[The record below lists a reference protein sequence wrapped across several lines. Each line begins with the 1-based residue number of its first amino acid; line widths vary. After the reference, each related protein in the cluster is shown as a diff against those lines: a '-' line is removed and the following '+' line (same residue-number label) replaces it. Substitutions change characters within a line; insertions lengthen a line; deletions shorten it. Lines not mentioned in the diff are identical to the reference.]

1 MDKIKKFLLKL
12 SQKERDIIILITQ
25 KILLWDFNGLYIK
38 KLEWKENFFR
48 VRKWRIR
55 IIFFQVGKNI
65 KIIDINY
72 RGRIYK

>member
-25 KILLWDFNGLYIK
+25 KILLWDFNGLDIK
-38 KLEWKENFFR
+38 RLEWKENFFR
-48 VRKWRIR
+48 VRKWKIR

-72 RGRIYK
+72 IQKI